1 MAQIIMMMA
10 KCVGGDVEEMAAAY
24 EVFMNDLKSE

>member
-10 KCVGGDVEEMAAAY
+10 NCVGGDVEEMAMAY
-24 EVFMNDLKSE
+24 EVFMNDLGNE